1 MQSLVSHLPV
11 LFCVLYQQ
19 SKSRPTPFSNCTACI
34 RIAESGDIK
43 ASVAVLSFILSSAA
57 KHNVESE
64 SLSSEL
70 QQLGLPK
77 GESDKII
84 IIGLFTRNALSP
96 YAPQK
101 RPFHVV

>member
-1 MQSLVSHLPV
+1 MRYFVRFTSKAKVGLPHSV
-11 LFCVLYQQ
+11 ITLHASVH
-19 SKSRPTPFSNCTACI
+19 
-34 RIAESGDIK
+34 IAESGDIK

-84 IIGLFTRNALSP
+84 YVFAGLR
-96 YAPQK
+96 K
-101 RPFHVV
+101 